1 MGPISLLKLFSYF
14 MMPGLIAPPPSLP
27 PVSVRRPSDAGESAD
42 PNAPTAGPTA
52 SSPDPSNIATASG
65 HTPPPDPALG
75 PTIVTLPPDQTDL
88 SFAGFSIAMA
98 EAVTTAIHDAFEHMP
113 PPPRRYSATEF
124 RSARLRRR
132 VFEGT
137 SIIGGGHHA
146 APRPITTFAALS
158 PPLRRP
164 FAATTAP
171 PPPYAGAP
179 FTAPTATAS
188 PTFATFIADPP
199 APPGTFAPA
208 TAPSATAS
216 PPPSPPPFH
225 FAGPKSSFNPLFTP
239 TAAIATP
246 ATSPFA
252 ANKLADLPK
261 FTGTEPNTGLAFD
274 RWLQTITS
282 HFALFPA
289 FFDDGNRVSAAIQC
303 LGGPAQDWVRVNA
316 PSPFTPNCWANFI
329 ATLEATFAPLDRSL
343 AARAELASCHQIGT
357 AQDYL
362 LRFNLAS
369 APITNLHPAEKFE
382 RFKEGL
388 KHNIRRS
395 MMVDHPEIIDFA
407 SAAAY
412 AVRYDMLSS
421 ATTTTPPP
429 APRPAAPYRPPPAR
443 LNAVTSPAPAST
455 TTRPRA
461 PITPEE
467 RAHIVAVGGC
477 TYCRN
482 VLPPL
487 HLLEA
492 CPTRPARPA
501 YLLGNGRS
509 Q

>member
-1 MGPISLLKLFSYF
+1 MHSLRAIAKFLRVIAWVLRGYWMVRTTFPKFNDEQQARAVEVWARGMLAIIGIEVRVKGHPAQGPVLMAANHISWLDILVMHAACHCRFVAKSEIRSWPLV
-14 MMPGLIAPPPSLP
+14 GVLTTGGGSLYIERG
-27 PVSVRRPSDAGESAD
+27 SRNDAMRVV
-42 PNAPTAGPTA
+42 
-52 SSPDPSNIATASG
+52 
-65 HTPPPDPALG
+65 H
-75 PTIVTLPPDQTDL
+75 Q
-88 SFAGFSIAMA
+88 MA
-98 EAVTTAIHDAFEHMP
+98 EALQQGQVLAVFPEGVTGD
-113 PPPRRYSATEF
+113 
-124 RSARLRRR
+124 
-132 VFEGT
+132 G
-137 SIIGGGHHA
+137 
-146 APRPITTFAALS
+146 ITVL
-158 PPLRRP
+158 
-164 FAATTAP
+164 
-171 PPPYAGAP
+171 
-179 FTAPTATAS
+179 
-188 PTFATFIADPP
+188 
-199 APPGTFAPA
+199 
-208 TAPSATAS
+208 
-216 PPPSPPPFH
+216 PFH
-225 FAGPKSSFNPLFTP
+225 ANLLQ
-239 TAAIATP
+239 AAISAEAPVQPIALQFFDAQTQEQSLAPCYRHRHP